1 MQEALARRRLTRVE
15 SRAQTRERLLEAAFA
30 VFARDGIEAASIE
43 EIAEAAGYS
52 RGAFYSNF
60 ESKDDLL
67 LALLG
72 RKMEEAKENI
82 AAILGDNLRPDQIIE
97 RIREYYVNLASNN
110 QHCTFALA
118 VQLHSLQNPE
128 IRPRVAEWLK
138 RDRELVIEQT
148 RDVYAAIGKEPPYSA
163 EIVALGL
170 ISISQGLG
178 LTQAID
184 PTQVPPDLLALA
196 LETLFNRV
204 AGLDEIKASQP
215 C

>member
-1 MQEALARRRLTRVE
+1 MQEALARKRLTRVE
-15 SRAQTRERLLEAAFA
+15 SRAQTRERLLEAAFT

-60 ESKDDLL
+60 DSKDDLL
-67 LALLG
+67 LALLD

-82 AAILGDNLRPDQIIE
+82 AAILGDNLRQDQIIE
-97 RIREYYVNLASNN
+97 RIREYYVDLASDS

-138 RDRELVIEQT
+138 RDRELVIEQAQ
-148 RDVYAAIGKEPPYSA
+148 DVYAAIGKEPPYSA

-204 AGLDEIKASQP
+204 AGLDEIKATQP